1 MTDNTSN
8 AVPTPLQM
16 PAETCVLL
24 FAPTYNTWRK
34 LTLPTTVSYLEAKQK
49 CKINTSVIQKM
60 ANTSFRKTAC

>member
-1 MTDNTSN
+1 
-8 AVPTPLQM
+8 M

-34 LTLPTTVSYLEAKQK
+34 LTLPITVSYLEAKQK

-60 ANTSFRKTAC
+60 ANTSFKMTAF